1 MGELCD
7 GQNIVVI
14 RGDVLEVYFEID
26 GISPEVV
33 RQVCFKSDAAQIYT
47 ELPYSRL
54 REAYCLRLGSEFT
67 NSLRPS
73 IGSYDLTVEFIDGN
87 IITVAH
93 ERGFVVLKKRNAQNE
108 EE

>member
-1 MGELCD
+1 MGELCE

-26 GISPEVV
+26 GISPNVV
-33 RQVCFKSDAAQIYT
+33 RQVCFKSDAAQIYV
-47 ELPYSRL
+47 ELPYSKL
-54 REAYCLRLGSEFT
+54 REAYCLRLESEYT
-67 NSLRPS
+67 NMLKPT

-93 ERGFVVLKKRNAQNE
+93 EREFIVLKKRNSQNE